1 MKFIRPYSITI
12 PRLSPSAAAV
22 PAMLT
27 ALLIAASCV
36 RSDDF
41 EECEFPLRLQFSY
54 TFNRENRDLL
64 MEEIPTISLRL
75 FDAETGKFVKKTDLS
90 INELDSTATYV
101 WKAPPGKYSLV
112 SWGGIQTRYLLSEG
126 QTLDQHFL
134 TLPTGEDGYISHRQ
148 EHLWHNISTGIN
160 IDGDLSPVFP
170 IELRKISNDI
180 TVTINSSDGKPFE
193 QPVSSSINAAN
204 GHYSPHGT
212 IHPEAT
218 SITYTPFATGEPT
231 RLTHSYTTLGL
242 SRSDGSKLTVA
253 YGDQNI
259 FDGSLTEL
267 IARQPDIDFDLDDDF
282 HLDFDLKASGDN
294 SASVSISVNGWHIV
308 EYDVTLF

>member
-1 MKFIRPYSITI
+1 MKFFRPYSITL
-12 PRLSPSAAAV
+12 PRLSPFAAAV
-22 PAMLT
+22 PAILS
-27 ALLIAASCV
+27 ALLIASSCV

-54 TFNRENRDLL
+54 TYNRENRDLL

-75 FDAETGKFVKKTDLS
+75 FDAETGEFVKKTDLS
-90 INELDSTATYV
+90 INELDSTATYI
-101 WKAPPGKYSLV
+101 WKVPMGKYSLV
-112 SWGGIQTRYLLSEG
+112 SWGGIQTRYMLSEG
-126 QTLDQHFL
+126 LTLNDHFL
-134 TLPTGEDGYISHRQ
+134 TLPIGEDGYISHQQ

-180 TVTINSSDGKPFE
+180 TVTINSSDEKPFE
-193 QPVSSSINAAN
+193 QPVYSSISAVN

-218 SITYTPFATGEPT
+218 TITYMPFETGEPT
-231 RLTHSYTTLGL
+231 CLTHSYTTLGL
-242 SRSDGSKLTVA
+242 SRSDESNLRVA
-253 YGDQNI
+253 YGTRSI

-282 HLDFDLKASGDN
+282 HLNFDLKASGEN